1 MPFMQSSQ
9 VETMLC
15 CELLDDENQ
24 NGIRI
29 LQKDIRVLACLKYL
43 TKTMLFFFFNSFLQ
57 I

>member
-29 LQKDIRVLACLKYL
+29 LQKDIRVLARLKYL
-43 TKTMLFFFFNSFLQ
+43 TKTMLVFF
-57 I
+57 